1 MTTEGAAVVR
11 PASKADAAGIARVHI
26 DTWRTTYRGIVPDE
40 FLDRLDYEAGQEMWE
55 QRTEQGEGRFV
66 LVAEVPGEGVVGF
79 AAGGPERSGD
89 ATYGG
94 EVYALYVLKAHQR
107 KGIGRRLVV
116 AAAEELRRRGLDS
129 LLIWVLAR
137 NPHRAF
143 YEALG
148 GKELRSQIIEIAGRS
163 LEEVAYGWPDTRVL
177 A

>member
-1 MTTEGAAVVR
+1 MVIR
-11 PASKADAAGIARVHI
+11 PATKADAAGIARVHI

-40 FLDRLDYEAGQEMWE
+40 RLDRADYEAGRATWE
-55 QRTEQGEGRFV
+55 KNVEQGEGRFV

-89 ATYGG
+89 ATYRG

-107 KGIGRRLVV
+107 KGIGRRLVM

-137 NPHRAF
+137 NPYRAF

-148 GKELRSQIIEIAGRS
+148 GKELRSQTIEIAGRP
-163 LEEVAYGWPDTRVL
+163 LEEVAYGWPDTKVL